1 MDRGRGLP
9 AANTNRDDGVTG
21 PRSRADA
28 LGPFAVAVFAVVSV
42 AIGRDGISGSGAA
55 LSDLSYASPVW
66 TYLSVAAIMLAI
78 WGVLVG
84 GAYPYRVVLADHPS
98 RAQVC
103 VLLCLV
109 TAQELAGILA
119 AVAFDRLHPI
129 AQLAV
134 GTLLTAAV
142 IAMPLWVTAAVVNG
156 YSVVFDAPLFRGDIS

>member
-1 MDRGRGLP
+1 M
-9 AANTNRDDGVTG
+9 TC

-28 LGPFAVAVFAVVSV
+28 VGPFTVSVFAVVAV
-42 AIGRDGISGSGAA
+42 VIGRDGIIGSGAA

-84 GAYPYRVVLADHPS
+84 GAYPYRVVLKDHPA

-103 VLLCLV
+103 VLLGLV
-109 TAQELAGILA
+109 AAQGMAGILA
-119 AVAFDRLHPI
+119 AVAFDRLHPL

-134 GTLLTAAV
+134 GTLLSAAA
-142 IAMPLWVTAAVVNG
+142 IATPLWVTAAVVNG
-156 YSVVFDAPLFRGDIS
+156 YSVVFNAPLFRGDLN